1 MRAWKPRPARPSVGR
16 EKKGEE
22 TDMYSATSSGQS
34 SWIQRLVEGL
44 NLKFPTVFVLLLAL
58 TAADLLMPD
67 PLPFVDELF
76 FALLTVLFGL
86 WKNRRKAAN
95 PRPIKIVS

>member
-1 MRAWKPRPARPSVGR
+1 MH
-16 EKKGEE
+16 
-22 TDMYSATSSGQS
+22 SATSNGQS

-58 TAADLLMPD
+58 TAVDLIMPD

-86 WKNRRKAAN
+86 WKDRRAAAK